1 MQLYQG
7 NCLEIL
13 PTLEANSVDTIIT
26 DPPYGLSFM
35 GKEWDHGVPG
45 EPFWREA
52 LRVAKP
58 GAILM
63 AFGGSRTYHR
73 LTCAIEDAGWEIRD
87 CMMWLYGSGFPKSH
101 DIGKGIDRAAGKKR
115 EVVGPGVF
123 AARRPASRR
132 VSDGGSPVGEAA
144 LHYGDGHNITA
155 PATPLAQQWHG
166 WGTALKPAYEPI
178 IVAQKPLDGTYAQNA
193 EKWGVAG
200 LWIDGGRISTSD
212 DLSGGTYG
220 GTFSGS
226 RNEDGSLCKAIGS
239 GDKGR
244 WPANLILDD
253 ESAAAIG
260 EPSRFFY
267 TAKAS
272 RAEREFGLDEL
283 PMSIRKNPM
292 RSANGTGEK
301 NFVGGFPD
309 VKARNTHPTVKPLAV
324 MRYLCRLTKTPT
336 GGVVLDPFAGS
347 GTTLMAALLEGR
359 DAIGIE
365 LEQEYFEIMR
375 RRVEAVQA
383 QIAAVADMPV
393 QLALAGD

>member
-1 MQLYQG
+1 MQLIQG
-7 NCLEIL
+7 DCLEVMATL
-13 PTLEANSVDTIIT
+13 PADSVDTIIT

-35 GKEWDHGVPG
+35 GKEWDHGIPG
-45 EPFWREA
+45 EPFWRAA

-63 AFGGSRTYHR
+63 AFGGTRTYHR

-87 CMMWLYGSGFPKSH
+87 CISWIYGSGFPKSH
-101 DIGKGIDRAAGKKR
+101 DIGKAIDKAVGAEREVLAKGKAGKT
-115 EVVGPGVF
+115 
-123 AARRPASRR
+123 
-132 VSDGGSPVGEAA
+132 A
-144 LHYGDGHNITA
+144 LGQSSGWNVTYNPHEYNITA
-155 PATPLAQQWHG
+155 PATPLARQWHG

>member
-1 MQLYQG
+1 MKLIQG
-7 NCLEIL
+7 DCLEVMATL
-13 PTLEANSVDTIIT
+13 PADSVDTIIT

-35 GKEWDHGVPG
+35 GKEWDHGIPG
-45 EPFWREA
+45 EPFWRAA

-63 AFGGSRTYHR
+63 AFGGTRTYHR

-87 CMMWLYGSGFPKSH
+87 CISWIYGSGFPKSH
-101 DIGKGIDRAAGKKR
+101 DIGKAIDKAVGAEREVLAKGKAGKT
-115 EVVGPGVF
+115 
-123 AARRPASRR
+123 
-132 VSDGGSPVGEAA
+132 A
-144 LHYGDGHNITA
+144 LGQSSGWNVTYNPHEYNITA
-155 PATPLAQQWHG
+155 PATPLARQWHG